1 MTVSPQIALYVGAL
15 VRELATLPAVAVT
28 GTAAVSCV
36 ALTKVVTSGAQ
47 AALTTDD

>member
-15 VRELATLPAVAVT
+15 VRELATLPAEAVAVT

-36 ALTKVVTSGAQ
+36 ALTKVVTSGA
-47 AALTTDD
+47 DD